1 MPIEYQIDHARRV
14 VFAKGVGSITSEDL
28 FSYQRDVWS
37 RPEVA
42 GYDELADMTDVRHI
56 VNPTSGQ
63 IRKLA
68 DLSAS
73 MDNPAA
79 LSRFAIVAPHGLA
92 FGLGRMYEIYRE
104 MNEQSTKQCRVFRT
118 RQEALDWLGLEESP
132 QNADEN

>member
-14 VFAKGVGSITSEDL
+14 VFARGIGSIAGEDL

-73 MDNPAA
+73 MDNPAS

-118 RQEALDWLGLEESP
+118 RPEALEWLGLEEPS
-132 QNADEN
+132 QDADEG